1 MHSACMAT
9 KTISLQLDAYERL
22 RQARRNPNE
31 SFSQVVLRAQ
41 WPAQTITAGELLQR
55 LRDGRF
61 GLPEEALQEIERA
74 KADDLPPEDK
84 WAR

>member
-9 KTISLQLDAYERL
+9 KTISLQIDAYERL
-22 RQARRNPNE
+22 RQARRSPNE
-31 SFSQVVLRAQ
+31 SFSQVVLRAE
-41 WPAQTITAGELLQR
+41 WPAQGITAGELLQ
-55 LRDGRF
+55 LARDGRF

-74 KADDLPPEDK
+74 KADDRPPEDK